1 MPKGS
6 AEPSGVEAF
15 HQFLKSEL
23 LPSVERRYRVD
34 PARRIL
40 FGQSRA
46 MILYS
51 AFTEP
56 YLFWAHVASNP
67 SWNPGRKMFFGAP
80 PGANRKDLHLVVA
93 SGTDEYPVRRQLAL
107 QWSAAW
113 QQRAAA
119 PWSIK
124 MIVIAGGTHSA
135 DSASAYRGAMR
146 SLFASEL
153 APPRG
158 K

>member
-15 HQFLKSEL
+15 HQFLESEL
-23 LPSVERRYRVD
+23 LPS
-34 PARRIL
+34 
-40 FGQSRA
+40 
-46 MILYS
+46 
-51 AFTEP
+51 
-56 YLFWAHVASNP
+56 
-67 SWNPGRKMFFGAP
+67 
-80 PGANRKDLHLVVA
+80 
-93 SGTDEYPVRRQLAL
+93 VRRQLAL

-124 MIVIAGGTHSA
+124 MIDIAGGTHSA